1 MIAPRAPASRTIAG
15 LFVSAFT
22 SATLLPGTSEGVLAG
37 LLAAGLVPVLSAV
50 AVASVGNVLG
60 SCVNWWL
67 GMQAARM
74 APAQPGHE
82 SSRRLD
88 RARAWYN
95 RYGYWSL
102 LASWVPIVGDPLTLV
117 AGAMREPFWRFLA
130 IVTLAKSGRYAAL
143 AAGLVASGLHG

>member
-1 MIAPRAPASRTIAG
+1 MNAAIFQEMNRG
-15 LFVSAFT
+15 FT
-22 SATLLPGTSEGVLAG
+22 SLQEITEGIRLTPAQEALLMRWGSPYVMDEFRFHMTLTGRLAK
-37 LLAAGLVPVLSAV
+37 
-50 AVASVGNVLG
+50 
-60 SCVNWWL
+60 
-67 GMQAARM
+67 ARM

>member
-1 MIAPRAPASRTIAG
+1 MTDLSLAGDAG
-15 LFVSAFT
+15 LAGMFVSAFT

-37 LLAAGLVPVLSAV
+37 LLAAGLAPALLIV

-67 GMQAARM
+67 GMQAERLAQAQTAGG
-74 APAQPGHE
+74 AP
-82 SSRRLD
+82 SRLD
-88 RARAWYN
+88 RARAWYG

-102 LASWVPIVGDPLTLV
+102 VASWLPVIGDPLTLV

-130 IVTLAKSGRYAAL
+130 IVSLAKSARYIAV
-143 AAGLVASGLHG
+143 AAGVSALLPV

>member
-1 MIAPRAPASRTIAG
+1 MLTEYAL
-15 LFVSAFT
+15 LFLSAFIAAT
-22 SATLLPGTSEGVLAG
+22 VLPFYSEAFLYVLLQSAPSALW
-37 LLAAGLVPVLSAV
+37 PVLIAT
-50 AVASVGNVLG
+50 AGNVLG